1 MLRKTGEKSVDYIIW
16 NLREKKVHLKE
27 KKVHLRAK
35 KFGEE
40 EKSSQKFKMMVP

>member
-1 MLRKTGEKSVDYIIW
+1 MEYLKAKHNQHYDYA
-16 NLREKKVHLKE
+16 KKVHLKE

-40 EKSSQKFKMMVP
+40 EKSSQKVKMMAP